1 MKVQSLG
8 QQDSLEKEMS
18 THSSILARKI
28 PWTKEPGRLQSM
40 WLQRIG
46 QNGATKHTHSLVLQT
61 ISTKNAC
68 PLQKVKS
75 LSRVRLLET
84 PSTAAPHAPLSMGFS
99 RQEYWSGLTCP
110 PPGDLPDP
118 GIRPAFFRCSALVDR
133 FFTINAT
140 WETMY
145 VFTHL

>member
-1 MKVQSLG
+1 MKEKHVQSLG

-75 LSRVRLLET
+75 LSHVRLLAT
-84 PSTAAPHAPLSMGFS
+84 PWTAAHQAPPSMAFS
-99 RQEYWSGLTCP
+99 RQEYGSGLP
-110 PPGDLPDP
+110 FPSPGDLPDP
-118 GIRPAFFRCSALVDR
+118 GIEPGSPTL
-133 FFTINAT
+133 
-140 WETMY
+140 
-145 VFTHL
+145 